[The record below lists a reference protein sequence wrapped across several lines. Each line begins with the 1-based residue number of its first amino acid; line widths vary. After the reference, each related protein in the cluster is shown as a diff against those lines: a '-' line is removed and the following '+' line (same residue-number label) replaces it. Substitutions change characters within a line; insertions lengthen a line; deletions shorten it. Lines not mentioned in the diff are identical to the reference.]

1 MEEVGNTR
9 IELEAVQD
17 VPSHLLQPLLDNDL
31 NVGSGALP
39 SVPAAKSAKEDYD
52 IGQTLSIFLFVSIY
66 LIGQGLGS
74 IIFPPYS
81 EAFGRKK
88 LYVASTALY
97 SIFSVIVA
105 AVPSL
110 VALAIGRFITGF
122 LSGIPTVIV
131 AGSIEDMFT
140 SGNRIWLIFLWAV
153 AANIGII
160 VGPIMGIYI
169 ADGLGW
175 KWVFYVA
182 AIVTGGVTVLLLGTR
197 ESRPSQL
204 LERRVASLRT
214 ATGDNTLRALNPDKT
229 PDLRTFAKL
238 SLFRPLQLLF
248 TEPIVFVVSVMSAT
262 AFALI
267 YLFTE
272 ALPIVYADFGFSDKQ
287 ASLPFLAAAVGVLC
301 SVFTRI
307 YDYRVFLSRR
317 RQRRSLAP
325 EDKLFG
331 LLLGAPA
338 LAAGLWWFAWTIPPA
353 VMHIDWFVS
362 VVALIPVG
370 YALNEMDTILGG
382 YLVDS
387 YTIYAAS
394 AWASSA
400 LARTLLCATFP
411 LFAQQMFTNLT
422 SNVAA
427 SVLAAIATLFCI
439 APPLFKRYGLQI
451 RLKNKFARESV
462 KFSSGTRGGDE
473 FQD

>member
-1 MEEVGNTR
+1 MTGN
-9 IELEAVQD
+9 
-17 VPSHLLQPLLDNDL
+17 
-31 NVGSGALP
+31 
-39 SVPAAKSAKEDYD
+39 
-52 IGQTLSIFLFVSIY
+52 
-66 LIGQGLGS
+66 
-74 IIFPPYS
+74 
-81 EAFGRKK
+81 
-88 LYVASTALY
+88 
-97 SIFSVIVA
+97 
-105 AVPSL
+105 
-110 VALAIGRFITGF
+110 
-122 LSGIPTVIV
+122 
-131 AGSIEDMFT
+131 
-140 SGNRIWLIFLWAV
+140 
-153 AANIGII
+153 
-160 VGPIMGIYI
+160 
-169 ADGLGW
+169 
-175 KWVFYVA
+175 
-182 AIVTGGVTVLLLGTR
+182 VTVLLLGIK

-204 LERRVASLRT
+204 LELRVASLRT
-214 ATGDNTLRALNPDKT
+214 TTGDSTLRALNPDKT

-272 ALPIVYADFGFSDKQ
+272 ALPIVYADFGFSNKQ

-307 YDYRVFLSRR
+307 YDYRVFLSLR

-331 LLLGAPA
+331 LLIGAPA

-353 VMHIDWFVS
+353 VTQINWSVS
-362 VVALIPVG
+362 VVALIPIG
-370 YALNEMDTILGG
+370 YALNELDTILGG

-411 LFAQQMFTNLT
+411 LFAQQMFTNLS

-427 SVLAAIATLFCI
+427 SVLAAISTIFCV
-439 APPLFKRYGLQI
+439 APPLFKRYGLHI
-451 RLKNKFARESV
+451 RLKSKFARESV
-462 KFSSGTRGGDE
+462 KIGSGTRAGDE